1 MPRPATITAAAPPR
15 TPSGPAIVVAA
26 ITAPRL
32 TSAPMAR
39 LMPPVSIR
47 IACAIETSASGNQ
60 LWANFEMP
68 PTLRKPGN
76 R

>member
-1 MPRPATITAAAPPR
+1 M
-15 TPSGPAIVVAA
+15 VVAA

-32 TSAPMAR
+32 TVAPMAR
-39 LMPPVSIR
+39 LIPPVRSSI
-47 IACAIETSASGNQ
+47 AWAIETRASGNQ

-68 PTLRKPGN
+68 PTVRMPGN